1 MAILIRAESVDFS
14 SEDEVMEES
23 LIVEDIQD
31 DIENC
36 EDLQDNIEPEEIQ
49 DDLDEKVV
57 VNV

>member
-1 MAILIRAESVDFS
+1 MAIFIRAESVELF

-31 DIENC
+31 DIGNG
-36 EDLQDNIEPEEIQ
+36 EDLQENIEPEEIQ
-49 DDLDEKVV
+49 NDLDDKVV